1 MRLPIISLFG
11 LLFLLLSAPARA
23 QFEMRGLEIGPWAG
37 TSFYLGDL
45 NTEFRFNRP
54 NLAAGFAA
62 RYNFNHRLAVRG
74 SFNYGRVE
82 AYDSDS
88 ENTFERN
95 RNLDFWSNIFD
106 LTSQFEFNFLP
117 YYHGSPEY
125 FFTPYAFVGVSVFRF
140 SPMTVNNE
148 GRTVPLRNFG
158 TEGQALGDEY
168 SRMST
173 ALAYGVGIRWDLS
186 YAWSMDAHLSIR
198 NTRTD
203 YLDDVSTFYPDFSQ
217 LNTRRGGRAVALSD
231 RAVYKNG
238 EDRSV
243 REGTQRGDASLNDH
257 YLFLGLGLNYYFGDI
272 RCPTIEKSKRGR
284 RAQKK
289 RQRSAKQRS
298 KRQVD
303 PVR

>member
-1 MRLPIISLFG
+1 MRPTITVLFT

-54 NLAAGFAA
+54 KLAAGFAA
-62 RYNFNHRLAVRG
+62 RYNFNHRLAARG

-82 AYDSDS
+82 AFDSDS

-95 RNLDFWSNIFD
+95 RNLNFWSTIFD
-106 LTSQFEFNFLP
+106 LTGQFEFNFLP

-140 SPMTVNNE
+140 SPKTINNE
-148 GRTVPLRNFG
+148 GIAVNLRNFG
-158 TEGQALGDEY
+158 TEGQAVGDEY
-168 SRMST
+168 SQIST

-203 YLDDVSTFYPDFSQ
+203 YLDDVSTFYPDLSE
-217 LNTRRGGRAVALSD
+217 LNSRRGGRAVALSD
-231 RAVYKNG
+231 RATYQSG
-238 EDRSV
+238 QDRYV

-257 YLFLGLGLNYYFGDI
+257 YLFVGLGLNYYFGDI
-272 RCPTIEKSKRGR
+272 RCPTIEKSRRGKRMQKQRR
-284 RAQKK
+284 RAAK
-289 RQRSAKQRS
+289 R
-298 KRQVD
+298 RQ
-303 PVR
+303 